1 MSPDSSVN
9 IVDTVWDQIDSSLSL
24 SLYIDQEGRKKQAS
38 RGGYVKVSLWL
49 CVCLLAVVSAKDKI
63 MSQKRNLPS
72 WMSSR
77 DPPPDSK
84 KPKDDDDDDNQ
95 ISSSSPNNIRNAPEF
110 SKLLEGV
117 VFVLSGFV
125 NPERSTLRSQALA
138 MGATYQPDWN
148 SDSTLLICAFPNTPK
163 FRQVQSSSGT
173 VVSKDWISECYVQ
186 KKLVDIEQYLMHA
199 GKPWRKTS
207 VPRDTTT
214 REKKKQ
220 LSIKSEENQ
229 VETKSE
235 TRGASSS
242 GSSKSQN
249 RPAAKETFSVTEV
262 KKWARDDLTET
273 ISWLESQEE
282 KPAAGE
288 MKSIAAEGVLTCLQD
303 AIDSLEQKQDVGS
316 VTELWS
322 FVPRVVKELGKM
334 EENSTASSKDQL
346 CKQAKSWKKIYE
358 AELAEEEEEE
368 ASGAKSRRTAGAVGS
383 GYDSDETVEM
393 TEEEIEH
400 AYRNVS
406 LESH

>member
-1 MSPDSSVN
+1 
-9 IVDTVWDQIDSSLSL
+9 
-24 SLYIDQEGRKKQAS
+24 
-38 RGGYVKVSLWL
+38 
-49 CVCLLAVVSAKDKI
+49 

-77 DPPPDSK
+77 DPPGSK
-84 KPKDDDDDDNQ
+84 KPKDEGDNH
-95 ISSSSPNNIRNAPEF
+95 ISIPNKEHTTRNAPPQPNQF
-110 SKLLEGV
+110 SKLMEGV

-163 FRQVQSSSGT
+163 FRQVQSNSGT
-173 VVSKDWISECYVQ
+173 IVSKDWISECFMQ
-186 KKLVDIEQYLMHA
+186 KKLVDIEQYLMHP

-207 VPRDTTT
+207 VPQDTPI

-220 LSIKSEENQ
+220 LAIKSEENQ
-229 VETKSE
+229 VETKPE
-235 TRGASSS
+235 TRGTSSASS
-242 GSSKSQN
+242 KN
-249 RPAAKETFSVTEV
+249 RPACKTVKERFSVTEV
-262 KKWARDDLTET
+262 KKWAREDLTET

-282 KPAAGE
+282 KPEAGE
-288 MKSIAAEGVLTCLQD
+288 IKRIAAEGVLTCLQD
-303 AIDSLEQKQDVGS
+303 AIDSLEQKQDIGS

-334 EENSTASSKDQL
+334 ESSSCKTENSTASKDEL

-358 AELAEEEEEE
+358 AELAKKGEEEEE
-368 ASGAKSRRTAGAVGS
+368 ASGTKSRRTS

-406 LESH
+406 LE

>member
-1 MSPDSSVN
+1 
-9 IVDTVWDQIDSSLSL
+9 
-24 SLYIDQEGRKKQAS
+24 
-38 RGGYVKVSLWL
+38 
-49 CVCLLAVVSAKDKI
+49 

-72 WMSSR
+72 WISSR
-77 DPPPDSK
+77 DPPHPQPESKK
-84 KPKDDDDDDNQ
+84 KPKDADEH
-95 ISSSSPNNIRNAPEF
+95 NIRNAPESSSTTMDF

-125 NPERSTLRSQALA
+125 NPERSTLRSQALS

-163 FRQVQSSSGT
+163 FRQVESNSGT
-173 VVSKDWISECYVQ
+173 IVSKDWIAECYMQ
-186 KKLVDIEQYLMHA
+186 KKLVDIEQYLLHA

-207 VPRDTTT
+207 ASQNTTI

-229 VETKSE
+229 VETKPG
-235 TRGASSS
+235 TRGTSSASS
-242 GSSKSQN
+242 KN
-249 RPAAKETFSVTEV
+249 RQACNSVKEPFSVTEV

-282 KPAAGE
+282 KPAPGE
-288 MKSIAAEGVLTCLQD
+288 IKRIAAEGVLTCLQD
-303 AIDSLEQKQDVGS
+303 AIDSLEQKKDVGS

-334 EENSTASSKDQL
+334 ESSSKTENSTASKDQL

-358 AELAEEEEEE
+358 AELAQKGEEEE
-368 ASGAKSRRTAGAVGS
+368 AKSRRTSGVAS

-406 LESH
+406 LE

>member
-1 MSPDSSVN
+1 
-9 IVDTVWDQIDSSLSL
+9 
-24 SLYIDQEGRKKQAS
+24 
-38 RGGYVKVSLWL
+38 
-49 CVCLLAVVSAKDKI
+49 

-77 DPPPDSK
+77 DPPPPQGNK
-84 KPKDDDDDDNQ
+84 KPKDEDDKH
-95 ISSSSPNNIRNAPEF
+95 ISSSSNTTDF

-138 MGATYQPDWN
+138 MGATYHPDWN
-148 SDSTLLICAFPNTPK
+148 SHSTLLISAFPNTPK
-163 FRQVQSSSGT
+163 FRQVQSNSGT
-173 VVSKDWISECYVQ
+173 IVSKDWITECYTQ

-207 VPRDTTT
+207 VPQGPTF

-220 LSIKSEENQ
+220 LSIKSEDNQ

-235 TRGASSS
+235 TRGTSSSASS
-242 GSSKSQN
+242 KN
-249 RPAAKETFSVTEV
+249 RPGSNTVKEPFSVTEV

-273 ISWLESQEE
+273 ISWLESREE
-282 KPAAGE
+282 KPAPGE
-288 MKSIAAEGVLTCLQD
+288 IKRIAAEGVLTCLQD

-334 EENSTASSKDQL
+334 ESSCKTENSTAASKDQL

-358 AELAEEEEEE
+358 AELAKKGEEEEE
-368 ASGAKSRRTAGAVGS
+368 ASGTKKRRTTSSGVVGS
-383 GYDSDETVEM
+383 GYESDETVEM

-400 AYRNVS
+400 AYSNVC
-406 LESH
+406 LESSH

>member
-1 MSPDSSVN
+1 
-9 IVDTVWDQIDSSLSL
+9 
-24 SLYIDQEGRKKQAS
+24 
-38 RGGYVKVSLWL
+38 
-49 CVCLLAVVSAKDKI
+49 

-77 DPPPDSK
+77 ESK
-84 KPKDDDDDDNQ
+84 KPKDEDDKH
-95 ISSSSPNNIRNAPEF
+95 IRFPNNIADF

-148 SDSTLLICAFPNTPK
+148 SDSTLLISAFPNTPK
-163 FRQVQSSSGT
+163 FRQVQSNSGT
-173 VVSKDWISECYVQ
+173 IVSKDWITECYMQ

-199 GKPWRKTS
+199 GKPWRKTT
-207 VPRDTTT
+207 VPQDTTST
-214 REKKKQ
+214 IREKKKQ
-220 LSIKSEENQ
+220 LSIKSKENQ
-229 VETKSE
+229 VEEETKSE
-235 TRGASSS
+235 TRGATSSS
-242 GSSKSQN
+242 KN
-249 RPAAKETFSVTEV
+249 RPAVKEQFSVTEV

-273 ISWLESQEE
+273 ISWLESREE

-288 MKSIAAEGVLTCLQD
+288 IKRIAAEGVLTCLQD

-334 EENSTASSKDQL
+334 ESKENSTAPSKDQL
-346 CKQAKSWKKIYE
+346 CKQARSWKKIYE
-358 AELAEEEEEE
+358 AELAAKKGEEE
-368 ASGAKSRRTAGAVGS
+368 ASGTKSRRTSS

>member
-1 MSPDSSVN
+1 
-9 IVDTVWDQIDSSLSL
+9 
-24 SLYIDQEGRKKQAS
+24 
-38 RGGYVKVSLWL
+38 
-49 CVCLLAVVSAKDKI
+49 

-72 WMSSR
+72 WITSR
-77 DPPPDSK
+77 DPPQPESKK
-84 KPKDDDDDDNQ
+84 KPKDADEHN
-95 ISSSSPNNIRNAPEF
+95 IRIAPESSSTTMDF

-163 FRQVQSSSGT
+163 FRQVESNSGT
-173 VVSKDWISECYVQ
+173 IVSKDWIAECYMQ
-186 KKLVDIEQYLMHA
+186 KKLVDIEQYLLHA

-207 VPRDTTT
+207 APQNTTI

-229 VETKSE
+229 VETKPE
-235 TRGASSS
+235 TRGTSSASS
-242 GSSKSQN
+242 KN
-249 RPAAKETFSVTEV
+249 RQACNSVKEPFSVTEV

-282 KPAAGE
+282 KPAPGE
-288 MKSIAAEGVLTCLQD
+288 IKRIAAEGVLTCLQD
-303 AIDSLEQKQDVGS
+303 AIDSLEQKKDVGS

-334 EENSTASSKDQL
+334 ESSSKTENSTASKDQL

-358 AELAEEEEEE
+358 AELAQKGEEEE
-368 ASGAKSRRTAGAVGS
+368 AKSRRTSGVAS

-406 LESH
+406 LE